1 MSLPYSTGAPAPAQ
15 SAEAT
20 PGPRKGKRLSTT
32 IERQIAML
40 RAIPRE
46 PQRRTVSDLAQ
57 KLCDEGH
64 DVTVRTV
71 QRDLNELSRLFGL
84 TCDIE
89 GRTQYWFYP
98 KAHKGFDI
106 PGMGAPEALV
116 FRMAELYLHRALPAA
131 QVQHLEPYFSQARSV
146 IEHEGVPLARWRK
159 RVRVI
164 ERGPRLQIPP
174 AKDGVI
180 DTVHD
185 ALLHEKRIMLR
196 YRKRGET
203 AINEY
208 EASIHALVIRDGI
221 VYAVVTLWDYEDLL
235 HLAMHRAE
243 SATLLDKPA
252 HKLKHFDLDDYLTRQ
267 ATFSYPAEGGTQVK
281 LALSVSQHVYEHL
294 AERPL
299 SDDQTLDQRNDGR
312 WDVKATVLET
322 DELRWWL
329 LGFGS
334 AVEVVGPAALRK
346 RVRSDLQET
355 LARYTL

>member
-1 MSLPYSTGAPAPAQ
+1 MSEPYSTGAAAPAE
-15 SAEAT
+15 STEAI
-20 PGPRKGKRLSTT
+20 PGPGKGERLSTT

-46 PQRRTVSDLAQ
+46 PRRRTVSELTQ
-57 KLCDEGH
+57 TLRDEGH
-64 DVTVRTV
+64 DITARTV

-84 TCDIE
+84 TCDVE

-98 KAHKGFDI
+98 KAHKGLDI
-106 PGMGAPEALV
+106 PSIGAPEALV
-116 FRMAELYLHRALPAA
+116 FRMAELYLDRALPAA
-131 QVQHLEPYFSQARSV
+131 QIRHLEPYFSQARGV

-174 AKDGVI
+174 VKEGVI

-185 ALLHEKRIMLR
+185 ALLHEKRIQLR

-203 AINEY
+203 AISEY
-208 EASIHALVIRDGI
+208 EVSIHALVIRDGI

-243 SATLLDKPA
+243 SAALLDKPA
-252 HKLKHFDLDDYLTRQ
+252 HKLKHFDLDNYLTRQ
-267 ATFSYPAEGGTQVK
+267 ATFSYPAVGGTQIK
-281 LALSVSQHVYEHL
+281 LALNVSQHVYDHL
-294 AERPL
+294 VERPL
-299 SDDQTLDQRNDGR
+299 SNDQTLTPRNDGR
-312 WDVKATVLET
+312 WDVKAHVLET

-334 AVEVVGPAALRK
+334 AVEIVGPAALRK
-346 RVRSDLQET
+346 RIKSDLQES
-355 LARYTL
+355 LARYTS